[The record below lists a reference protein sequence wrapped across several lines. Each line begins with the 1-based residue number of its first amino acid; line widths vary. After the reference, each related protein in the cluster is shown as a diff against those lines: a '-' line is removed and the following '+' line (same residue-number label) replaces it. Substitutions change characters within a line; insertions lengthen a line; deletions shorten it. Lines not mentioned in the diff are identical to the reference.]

1 MTGKAHAGDRQ
12 AEAGAR
18 LHKDEGERDRQARP
32 ALEHVVQKA
41 VPRIVVVLLVAAEA
55 ALAEQV
61 ASERDR
67 RPLGY
72 PRGHDP
78 LPRSFGESVE
88 LGEVRGGL
96 ERRIGD
102 PRDRERRATEVGAL
116 AGRDERGE
124 VIPQAAGGAH
134 VHSQSSTTFPS
145 GSRTQSCDPPNSR

>member
-1 MTGKAHAGDRQ
+1 MTGGAGARREAGRAGGRPPGGGAAHPQEGAGREGPRSPPPGEEEGPGKPPAGARQ
-12 AEAGAR
+12 AGGGAR
-18 LHKDEGERDRQARP
+18 LHEDEGERDRQARP

-96 ERRIGD
+96 
-102 PRDRERRATEVGAL
+102 
-116 AGRDERGE
+116 
-124 VIPQAAGGAH
+124 
-134 VHSQSSTTFPS
+134 
-145 GSRTQSCDPPNSR
+145 